1 MIQAF
6 TPVIL
11 DELYKAGEWEFFG
24 DIDMTEAFHQVKL
37 DEETS
42 RMLTIVTIIGPIKP
56 RFMMEGVAPASS
68 VLQNTV
74 TTLFESIRSTSICI
88 FDNILTGGD
97 KTSLR
102 LRVSAVLA
110 LCYKHNIR
118 LNFKKTFLGF
128 TKAKYF
134 GYELFKGGYRI
145 DESRKAALKSI
156 PFPDTTNT
164 KKANT
169 TAMKSFLG
177 FTVYFCTFVEGYAR
191 YAAPLHDMTRS
202 EFSWDETTW
211 SRDYRKDFETFKE
224 ALYTAMD
231 LIYPDFDLTWL
242 LLTDASDYAVG
253 WMLIQ
258 LRPTVVTRH
267 HIQSYII

>member
-1 MIQAF
+1 M
-6 TPVIL
+6 
-11 DELYKAGEWEFFG
+11 
-24 DIDMTEAFHQVKL
+24 
-37 DEETS
+37 
-42 RMLTIVTIIGPIKP
+42 
-56 RFMMEGVAPASS
+56 
-68 VLQNTV
+68 
-74 TTLFESIRSTSICI
+74 FESIRSTSICI

-102 LRVSAVLA
+102 LRVSAVLD

-128 TKAKYF
+128 KKAKYF

-156 PFPDTTNT
+156 PFPETTNT

-191 YAAPLHDMTRS
+191 YAAPLHDMTRV
-202 EFSWDETTW
+202 EFSRDETTW
-211 SRDYRKDFETFKE
+211 TRDYRKDFETFKE

-242 LLTDASDYAVG
+242 LLTDASDFAVG
-253 WMLIQ
+253 
-258 LRPTVVTRH
+258 
-267 HIQSYII
+267 